1 MRPTARLRGATAGS
15 RPPSPSLRRRLHRVC
30 RASALTVLVLTA
42 YSAAATATSIS
53 LNPAPP
59 QPIQPTSATITP
71 SLSPDRLRARA
82 ALTITIHYAGG
93 EFGVPSP
100 VRRSVLAL
108 PAGMSL
114 DVPSL
119 RGCSAG
125 RLRAHGP
132 SGCPAR
138 SQLGDGHALVET
150 HTGAQTTTENVT
162 LQAFLGSPD
171 NLEPT
176 FDILAQGYTPLDER
190 LVFGGSVRSDRA
202 PYGEEL
208 VMSIPPV
215 PSLPLEPDASIL
227 TFSLTVG
234 SSTGHRAGDQN
245 AVRVPAKCP
254 PGGFPLDGEF
264 TYADGSVASVP
275 ARIPCPS

>member
-1 MRPTARLRGATAGS
+1 MKPTVRLRGATASS
-15 RPPSPSLRRRLHRVC
+15 RPRSPSPRQRLRRVG
-30 RASALTVLVLTA
+30 RASALTVLALA
-42 YSAAATATSIS
+42 ACSATATATSIS
-53 LNPAPP
+53 LDPAPP

-71 SLSPDRLRARA
+71 SLSPDRLGARA
-82 ALTITIHYAGG
+82 ALTITIRYAGG

-125 RLRAHGP
+125 QLRAHGP
-132 SGCPAR
+132 SGCPAP

-150 HTGAQTTTENVT
+150 HAGAQTLTENVT
-162 LQAFLGSPD
+162 LHAFLGSPE

-190 LVFGGSVRSDRA
+190 VVFGGSVRAGRA

-208 VMSIPPV
+208 IVSIPPV

-234 SSTGHRAGDQN
+234 ASTGHRAGDQN
-245 AVRVPAKCP
+245 AVRVPSKCP